1 MNEEPRTKVSL
12 GTRVM
17 AVIVLLIAGWILL
30 HILIGIAVAIAGV
43 ILVVVAIIALIWA
56 LNVLL

>member
-1 MNEEPRTKVSL
+1 MNKEPPARASL
-12 GTRVM
+12 GTRVI
-17 AVIVLLIAGWILL
+17 AVLVLLAAGWILL
-30 HILIGIAVAIAGV
+30 HILIGIAVAIVGV

>member
-1 MNEEPRTKVSL
+1 MNEEPRSTASL

-17 AVIVLLIAGWILL
+17 AVIVLLVAGWVLL

-43 ILVVVAIIALIWA
+43 ILVVVAIVALLWA